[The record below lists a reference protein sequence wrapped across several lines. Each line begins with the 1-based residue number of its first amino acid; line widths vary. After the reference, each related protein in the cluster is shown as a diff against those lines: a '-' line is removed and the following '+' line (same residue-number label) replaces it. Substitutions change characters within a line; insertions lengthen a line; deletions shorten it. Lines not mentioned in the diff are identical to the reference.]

1 MSHAV
6 TDVPNLPPG
15 FADTFESRYV
25 RANGITLHVVV
36 GGKGRPLLLLPG
48 WPQFWYCWRLVMPQL
63 AERFTVIAPD
73 LRGLGGSDK
82 PESGYDAATLA
93 ADVDALM
100 FELGPQRYS
109 VAGFDLGMMVGY
121 TLAADHPDKVERLI
135 LAEAALPGI
144 SPSPPL
150 MSPPELNERVWHFA
164 FNRLATI
171 NELMVAGREE
181 IYFGHQFETKAASPD
196 AIPQEAIDV
205 YVDNVRDPSALHASF
220 EYYRNQQSAQQLAE
234 RAKTPLAMP
243 VLALGGELS
252 RGQSVEE
259 TVRTIA
265 DDVTGAVLPGVG
277 HYLPEEAPEAL
288 LELMNNFLRA

>member
-63 AERFTVIAPD
+63 AEHFAVIAPD

-100 FELGPQRYS
+100 SELGPQRYS

-205 YVDNVRDPSALHASF
+205 YVDNVRDPSALRASF
-220 EYYRNQQSAQQLAE
+220 EYYRNQQSAEQLAE